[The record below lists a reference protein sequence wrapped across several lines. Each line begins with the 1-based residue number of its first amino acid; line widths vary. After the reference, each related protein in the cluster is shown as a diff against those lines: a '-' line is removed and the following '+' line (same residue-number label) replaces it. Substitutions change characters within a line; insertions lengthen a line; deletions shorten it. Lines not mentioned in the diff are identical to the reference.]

1 MVLSEI
7 RPRQIFMT
15 SLLCVAKQIF
25 LMVKISVLISY
36 SICDRVRSTAS
47 NPHFKVCNIQVFQ
60 GTLKM
65 AKDNGMLCD
74 IDENLLFPNV
84 NKLYKV

>member
-1 MVLSEI
+1 MAK
-7 RPRQIFMT
+7 RFH
-15 SLLCVAKQIF
+15 LL
-25 LMVKISVLISY
+25 VKITVSIS
-36 SICDRVRSTAS
+36 
-47 NPHFKVCNIQVFQ
+47 HFKLCNIQVFQ